1 MQLLEARRRVKRKKV
16 LPQWWRDVVAKA
28 PTPTLQD
35 FGAGNWNQKIEE
47 WQSCLM
53 PSHALAWL
61 ECECMLREGLARAK

>member
-1 MQLLEARRRVKRKKV
+1 M
-16 LPQWWRDVVAKA
+16 VAKA